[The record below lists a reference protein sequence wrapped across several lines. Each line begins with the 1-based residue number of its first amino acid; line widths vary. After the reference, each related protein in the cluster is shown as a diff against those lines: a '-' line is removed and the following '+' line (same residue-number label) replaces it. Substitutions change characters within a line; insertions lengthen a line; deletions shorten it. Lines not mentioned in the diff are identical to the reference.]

1 VPYQSRLEEHA
12 RDHPNDHN
20 MYIMELESG
29 YYLDARL
36 KVRAGNTLMAHMTD

>member
-1 VPYQSRLEEHA
+1 MRMLDVLLRRLWLPAPCQARLEAHE

-29 YYLDARL
+29 YYLDAR
-36 KVRAGNTLMAHMTD
+36 